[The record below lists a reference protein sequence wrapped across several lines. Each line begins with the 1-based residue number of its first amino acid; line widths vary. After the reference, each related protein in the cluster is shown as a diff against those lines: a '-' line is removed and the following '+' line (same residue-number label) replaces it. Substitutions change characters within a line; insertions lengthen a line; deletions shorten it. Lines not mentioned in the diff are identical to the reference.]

1 MNTAGHF
8 LLLCTGR
15 LFEKEKSN
23 FGSHYTV
30 CLGRKVLFLKQLVS
44 VCVGRGGRG
53 ECTSRKIVITLNL

>member
-44 VCVGRGGRG
+44 VCVGRGGEG
-53 ECTSRKIVITLNL
+53 GMYK